1 VKRRGPDLGGVV
13 DDAGGQP
20 RVGGPRGGRAR
31 FTGGGYVG
39 GVRRRGQVVDR
50 ADFGHP
56 FTVTLS
62 RLWDSLV
69 ASLVEDA
76 AAAARPARPAALP
89 ALFQRPV
96 LDRGGALPVQVTQQ
110 PLEPL
115 PARHEPGGLRVRVV
129 QHDSLRFGLPTVV
142 AQEDRLGG

>member
-1 VKRRGPDLGGVV
+1 VSSTTLAVSHVLAALAAAVRGSPVASTSAVCG
-13 DDAGGQP
+13 A
-20 RVGGPRGGRAR
+20 
-31 FTGGGYVG
+31 
-39 GVRRRGQVVDR
+39 RGQVVDR

-56 FTVTLS
+56 LTVTL
-62 RLWDSLV
+62 LAFGQLV